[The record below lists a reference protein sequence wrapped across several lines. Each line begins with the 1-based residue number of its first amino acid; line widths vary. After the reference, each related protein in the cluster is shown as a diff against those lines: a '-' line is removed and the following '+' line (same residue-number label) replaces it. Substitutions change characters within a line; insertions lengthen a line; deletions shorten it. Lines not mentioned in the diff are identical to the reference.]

1 MIISNRR
8 KRPGEAGKGP
18 QNSRA
23 LFLCLKSLSASNGHA
38 GIIHAVTFVVSIAAL
53 FVPVFIL
60 VNPSNNLLNPNMI
73 FGAIFKGA
81 SPDQIWA
88 ASATGGFPGTHFY
101 WQHIFKA
108 DSWAMLAVCLGCAV
122 GLLAVVPAVLIQI
135 FKEKQI
141 LNACLGTVMAV
152 LIFCALTGVF

>member
-1 MIISNRR
+1 MPQISI
-8 KRPGEAGKGP
+8 P
-18 QNSRA
+18 
-23 LFLCLKSLSASNGHA
+23 ASERVYA

-101 WQHIFKA
+101 WQHILKA

-141 LNACLGTVMAV
+141 LNACLGTVMAA